1 VVVEHLIVQ
10 QVPLEVLEVVQ
21 VVGKIQVCLLNQEV
35 LVILHQQVRHKVIQE
50 VNQDHQVQVL
60 QQVQVVVEWEVQVQM
75 LLVTQIQQ
83 DQEVLVYLILL
94 MLAEHLFQ

>member
-35 LVILHQQVRHKVIQE
+35 LVILHHQVHHKVIQE
-50 VNQDHQVQVL
+50 VNQDHRVREL
-60 QQVQVVVEWEVQVQM
+60 
-75 LLVTQIQQ
+75 
-83 DQEVLVYLILL
+83 
-94 MLAEHLFQ
+94 